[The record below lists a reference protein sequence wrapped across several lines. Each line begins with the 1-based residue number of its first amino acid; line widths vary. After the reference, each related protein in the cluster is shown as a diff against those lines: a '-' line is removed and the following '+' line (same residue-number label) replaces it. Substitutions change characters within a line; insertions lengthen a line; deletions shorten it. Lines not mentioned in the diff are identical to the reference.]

1 MEINY
6 YELFGLTPEEGANEQ
21 EIAEPVTD
29 DMPEGVEEQEP
40 AAPADEPT
48 ETEVEETEAPVVDE
62 NAKYAAARRKAEAER
77 DEAIAQAKAERK
89 RTVEEILTAIDMR
102 DPYTGRRITTE
113 EELAEY
119 RKRHDEERSAEF
131 KRRAGMGDEEYKS
144 FVDSLPEVRA
154 AKEAEAAANFAKKR
168 AEIEEDLKKI
178 QEADPNVTDFVALTK
193 TEGYSRISDLYG
205 KGVSLYDAYKLVN
218 YDKMVER
225 AASASKQAAINA
237 ARSKN
242 HLTSTTQRGTGNVEV
257 PSDVLAQYRLFMPN
271 ASADDIRKHYNKI
284 HKKG

>member
-1 MEINY
+1 MEIDYN
-6 YELFGLTPEEGANEQ
+6 ELFGIEPDEGAEVQ
-21 EIAEPVTD
+21 EVAEPVIGEE
-29 DMPEGVEEQEP
+29 PEGVEEREV
-40 AAPADEPT
+40 AEPADEPA
-48 ETEVEETEAPVVDE
+48 EAEDE

-77 DEAIAQAKAERK
+77 DEAIAREKAERK
-89 RTVEEILTAIDMR
+89 RTVEEILAAIDMQ
-102 DPYTGRRITTE
+102 DPYNGRRITTE

-119 RKRHDEERSAEF
+119 RKKHDEERSAEF

-144 FVDSLPEVRA
+144 FVDNLPEVRA
-154 AKEAEAAANFAKKR
+154 AKEAKAAANFAKKR

-237 ARSKN
+237 ARSKS
-242 HLTSTTQRGTGNVEV
+242 HLTSTAQRGTGSVDV
-257 PSDVLAQYRLFMPN
+257 PADVMAQYRLFLPN
-271 ASADDIRKHYNKI
+271 ASLEDIRKHYNKN
-284 HKKG
+284 HRKG

>member
-6 YELFGLTPEEGANEQ
+6 NELFGIEADVGANEQ
-21 EIAEPVTD
+21 EIAEPVAD

-77 DEAIAQAKAERK
+77 DEAIAREKAERK
-89 RTVEEILTAIDMR
+89 RTVEEILAAIDMQ
-102 DPYTGRRITTE
+102 DPYNGRRITTE

-119 RKRHDEERSAEF
+119 RKKHDEERSAEF

-144 FVDSLPEVRA
+144 FVDNLPEVRA

-205 KGVSLYDAYKLVN
+205 KGLSLYDAYKLVN

-225 AASASKQAAINA
+225 ATSASKQAAINA
-237 ARSKN
+237 ARSKS
-242 HLTSTTQRGTGNVEV
+242 HLTSTAQRGTGSVDV
-257 PSDVLAQYRLFMPN
+257 PADVMAQYRLFLPN
-271 ASADDIRKHYNKI
+271 ASLEDIRKHYNKN
-284 HKKG
+284 HRKG

>member
-1 MEINY
+1 MDTIDY
-6 YELFGLTPEEGANEQ
+6 GALFGVDVGA
-21 EIAEPVTD
+21 
-29 DMPEGVEEQEP
+29 EEQEV
-40 AAPADEPT
+40 AEPADEPA
-48 ETEVEETEAPVVDE
+48 EAEDE

-77 DEAIAQAKAERK
+77 DEAIARANAERK
-89 RTVEEILTAIDMR
+89 RTVEEILTAIDMQ

-119 RKRHDEERSAEF
+119 RKKHDEERSAEF

-237 ARSKN
+237 ARSKS
-242 HLTSTTQRGTGNVEV
+242 HLTSTAQRGTGSVDV
-257 PSDVLAQYRLFMPN
+257 PADVMAQYRLFLPN
-271 ASADDIRKHYNKI
+271 ASVDDIRKHYNKSR
-284 HKKG
+284 KK

>member
-6 YELFGLTPEEGANEQ
+6 NELFGIEPDEGAEVQ
-21 EIAEPVTD
+21 EVAEPVTEEE
-29 DMPEGVEEQEP
+29 PEGVEEQE
-40 AAPADEPT
+40 AAEPADEPA
-48 ETEVEETEAPVVDE
+48 EAEDE

-89 RTVEEILTAIDMR
+89 RTVEEILTAIDMQ

-144 FVDSLPEVRA
+144 FVDNLPEVRA
-154 AKEAEAAANFAKKR
+154 AREAEAAANYTKKR
-168 AEIEEDLKKI
+168 TEIEEDLKKI
-178 QEADPNVTDFVALTK
+178 QAEDPSITSFAELTK
-193 TEGYSRISDLYG
+193 TEGYKRISELYG
-205 KGVSLYDAYKLVN
+205 KGLSLHEAYRLVN
-218 YDKMVER
+218 YDKAVER
-225 AASASKQAAINA
+225 ATAASKQAAINA

-242 HLTSTTQRGTGNVEV
+242 HLTSTTQRGTGSVEV
-257 PSDVLAQYRLFMPN
+257 PSDVLAQYRLFMPD
-271 ASADDIRKHYNKI
+271 ASMDDIRKHYNKF

>member
-1 MEINY
+1 MEIDYN
-6 YELFGLTPEEGANEQ
+6 ELFGIEPDEGAEVQ
-21 EIAEPVTD
+21 EVAEPVTEEE
-29 DMPEGVEEQEP
+29 PEGVEEREV
-40 AAPADEPT
+40 AEPADEPA
-48 ETEVEETEAPVVDE
+48 EAEDE

-77 DEAIAQAKAERK
+77 DEAIAREKAERK
-89 RTVEEILTAIDMR
+89 RTVEEILAAIDMQ
-102 DPYTGRRITTE
+102 DPYNGRRITTE

-119 RKRHDEERSAEF
+119 RKKHDEERSAEF

-144 FVDSLPEVRA
+144 FVDNLPEVRA

-178 QEADPNVTDFVALTK
+178 QEADPSVTDFVALTK

-205 KGVSLYDAYKLVN
+205 KGLSLYDAYKLVN

-237 ARSKN
+237 ARSKS
-242 HLTSTTQRGTGNVEV
+242 HLTSTAQRGTGSVDV
-257 PSDVLAQYRLFMPN
+257 PADVMAQYRLFLPD
-271 ASADDIRKHYNKI
+271 ASVEDIRKHYNKSR
-284 HKKG
+284 KK

>member
-6 YELFGLTPEEGANEQ
+6 NELFGIEPDVGANEQ

-40 AAPADEPT
+40 AEPADEPA

-77 DEAIAQAKAERK
+77 DEAIARANAERQ
-89 RTVEEILTAIDMR
+89 RTVEELLAVINME
-102 DPYTGRRITTE
+102 DPYTGKRITNE
-113 EELAEY
+113 EELAAY

-131 KRRAGMGDEEYKS
+131 KRRAGMGDDEYEN
-144 FVDSLPEVRA
+144 FVDNLPEVKA
-154 AKEAEAAANFAKKR
+154 AREAKAAAEYTKKR
-168 AEIEEDLKKI
+168 TEIEEDLKKI
-178 QEADPNVTDFVALTK
+178 QAEDPSITSFAELTK
-193 TEGYSRISDLYG
+193 TEGYKRISELYG
-205 KGVSLYDAYKLVN
+205 KGLSLHEAYRLVN
-218 YDKMVER
+218 YDKAVER
-225 AASASKQAAINA
+225 ATAASKQAAINA

-242 HLTSTTQRGTGNVEV
+242 HLTSTTQRGTGSLEV
-257 PSDVLAQYRLFMPN
+257 PSDVLAQYRLFMPD
-271 ASADDIRKHYNKI
+271 ASMDDIRKHYNKF

>member
-6 YELFGLTPEEGANEQ
+6 NELFGIEPDVGANEQ
-21 EIAEPVTD
+21 EIAEPVAD
-29 DMPEGVEEQEP
+29 DMPEGVEEQE
-40 AAPADEPT
+40 AAEPADEPA
-48 ETEVEETEAPVVDE
+48 EAEDE

-89 RTVEEILTAIDMR
+89 RTVEEILTAIDMQ

-119 RKRHDEERSAEF
+119 RKKHDEERSAEF

-237 ARSKN
+237 ARSKS
-242 HLTSTTQRGTGNVEV
+242 HLTSTAQRGTGSVDV
-257 PSDVLAQYRLFMPN
+257 PADVMAQYRLFLPD
-271 ASADDIRKHYNKI
+271 ASIEDIRKHYNKSR
-284 HKKG
+284 KK

>member
-6 YELFGLTPEEGANEQ
+6 NELFGVEPDVGVEEQ
-21 EIAEPVTD
+21 EVAEPVTEEE
-29 DMPEGVEEQEP
+29 PEGVEEQEV
-40 AAPADEPT
+40 AEPADEPA
-48 ETEVEETEAPVVDE
+48 EAENE

-77 DEAIAQAKAERK
+77 DEAIARERAERK
-89 RTVEEILTAIDMR
+89 RTVEEILAAINME
-102 DPYTGRRITTE
+102 DPYNGRRITNE

-144 FVDSLPEVRA
+144 FVDNLPEVRA
-154 AKEAEAAANFAKKR
+154 AREAEAAANFTKKR
-168 AEIEEDLKKI
+168 AEIEEDLKRI
-178 QEADPNVTDFVALTK
+178 QEADPNISDFSALMK
-193 TEGYSRISDLYG
+193 TEGYSRISDLYS

-237 ARSKN
+237 ARSKA
-242 HLTSTTQRGTGNVEV
+242 HLTSTAQRGTGSVDV
-257 PSDVLAQYRLFMPN
+257 PSDVMAQYKLFMPD
-271 ASADDIRKHYNKI
+271 ATAEEIRKHYNRYK
-284 HKKG
+284 KKG

>member
-1 MEINY
+1 MEIDYN
-6 YELFGLTPEEGANEQ
+6 ELFGIEPDVGANEQ
-21 EIAEPVTD
+21 EIAEPVAD
-29 DMPEGVEEQEP
+29 DMPEGVEEQDP

-77 DEAIAQAKAERK
+77 DEAIARANAERK
-89 RTVEEILTAIDMR
+89 RTVEEILTAIDMQ

-119 RKRHDEERSAEF
+119 RKKHDEERSAEF

-237 ARSKN
+237 ARSKS
-242 HLTSTTQRGTGNVEV
+242 HLTSTAQRGTGSVDV
-257 PSDVLAQYRLFMPN
+257 PADVMAQYRLFLPN
-271 ASADDIRKHYNKI
+271 ASLEDIRKHYNKN
-284 HKKG
+284 HRKG

>member
-1 MEINY
+1 MEIDYN
-6 YELFGLTPEEGANEQ
+6 ELFGIEPDEGAEVQ
-21 EIAEPVTD
+21 EVAEPVTEVE
-29 DMPEGVEEQEP
+29 PEGAEEQE
-40 AAPADEPT
+40 AAEPADEPAKA
-48 ETEVEETEAPVVDE
+48 EDE

-77 DEAIAQAKAERK
+77 DEAIAREKAERK
-89 RTVEEILTAIDMR
+89 RTVEEILTAIDMQ

-119 RKRHDEERSAEF
+119 RKKHDEERSAEF

-144 FVDSLPEVRA
+144 FVDNLPEVRA

-205 KGVSLYDAYKLVN
+205 KGLSLYDAYKLVN

-237 ARSKN
+237 ARSKS
-242 HLTSTTQRGTGNVEV
+242 HLTSTAQRGTGSVDV
-257 PSDVLAQYRLFMPN
+257 PADVMAQYRLFLPN
-271 ASADDIRKHYNKI
+271 ASVEDIRKHYNKN
-284 HKKG
+284 HRKG

>member
-6 YELFGLTPEEGANEQ
+6 NELFGVEPDVGVEEQ
-21 EIAEPVTD
+21 EVAEPVTEEE
-29 DMPEGVEEQEP
+29 PEGVEEQEV
-40 AAPADEPT
+40 AEPADEPA
-48 ETEVEETEAPVVDE
+48 EAENE

-77 DEAIAQAKAERK
+77 DEAIARERAERK
-89 RTVEEILTAIDMR
+89 RTVEEILAAINME
-102 DPYTGRRITTE
+102 DPYNGRRITNE

-144 FVDSLPEVRA
+144 FVDNLPEVRA
-154 AKEAEAAANFAKKR
+154 AREAEAAANFTKKR
-168 AEIEEDLKKI
+168 AEIEEDLKRI
-178 QEADPNVTDFVALTK
+178 QEADPNISDFSALMK
-193 TEGYSRISDLYG
+193 TEGYNRISDLYS

-237 ARSKN
+237 ARSKA
-242 HLTSTTQRGTGNVEV
+242 HLTSTAQRGTGSVDV
-257 PSDVLAQYRLFMPN
+257 PSDVMAQYKLFMPD
-271 ASADDIRKHYNKI
+271 ATAEEIRKHYNRYK
-284 HKKG
+284 KKG

>member
-1 MEINY
+1 MEIDYN
-6 YELFGLTPEEGANEQ
+6 ELFGIEPDVGANEQ
-21 EIAEPVTD
+21 EIAEPVAD
-29 DMPEGVEEQEP
+29 DMPEGVEEQDP

-77 DEAIAQAKAERK
+77 DEAIARASAERK
-89 RTVEEILTAIDMR
+89 RTVEEILAMINME
-102 DPYTGRRITTE
+102 DPYNGRRITTE

-119 RKRHDEERSAEF
+119 RKKHDEERSAEF

-205 KGVSLYDAYKLVN
+205 KGLSLYDAYKLVN

-237 ARSKN
+237 ARSKS
-242 HLTSTTQRGTGNVEV
+242 HLTSTAQRGTGSVDV
-257 PSDVLAQYRLFMPN
+257 PADVMAQYRLFLPN
-271 ASADDIRKHYNKI
+271 ASLEDIRKHYNKN
-284 HKKG
+284 HRKG

>member
-1 MEINY
+1 MEIDYN
-6 YELFGLTPEEGANEQ
+6 ELFGIEPDEGAEVQ
-21 EIAEPVTD
+21 EVAEPVTEEE
-29 DMPEGVEEQEP
+29 PEGVEEQEV
-40 AAPADEPT
+40 AEPADEPA
-48 ETEVEETEAPVVDE
+48 EAEDE

-89 RTVEEILTAIDMR
+89 RTVEEILAAIDMQ
-102 DPYTGRRITTE
+102 DPYNGRRITTE

-119 RKRHDEERSAEF
+119 RKKHDEERSAEF

-205 KGVSLYDAYKLVN
+205 KGLSLYDAYKLVN

-237 ARSKN
+237 ARSKS
-242 HLTSTTQRGTGNVEV
+242 HLTSTAQRGTGSVDV
-257 PSDVLAQYRLFMPN
+257 PADVMAQYRLFLPD
-271 ASADDIRKHYNKI
+271 ASVEDIRKHYNKS
-284 HKKG
+284 KKK